1 MIDLTRFDTLI
12 AQLKTQAANL
22 DRTRGEAN
30 KPLFDEQLF
39 RCRSKLLTP
48 CVNEIAS
55 EIFKLRQ
62 EQQSGRL
69 LPTRTQH
76 ICEKIV
82 AQIQA
87 VQREFATVSIRK
99 NEPKYRSTHYQPLNE
114 IYQNLNQ
121 HKDWE
126 RQLKTKL
133 RDKEFELSQCSD
145 WQLQQK
151 LQHEVLV
158 LEGRVSRCQQ
168 ALTKIEQTIM
178 KRERKG

>member
-1 MIDLTRFDTLI
+1 
-12 AQLKTQAANL
+12 
-22 DRTRGEAN
+22 
-30 KPLFDEQLF
+30 
-39 RCRSKLLTP
+39 
-48 CVNEIAS
+48 
-55 EIFKLRQ
+55 
-62 EQQSGRL
+62 
-69 LPTRTQH
+69 
-76 ICEKIV
+76 
-82 AQIQA
+82 
-87 VQREFATVSIRK
+87 
-99 NEPKYRSTHYQPLNE
+99 YQPLNE

-133 RDKEFELSQCSD
+133 RDKEFKLSQCSD